1 MSDYLSKALRTT
13 VATRANGCCEYCRS
27 QARFAT
33 QSFAIDHIHPVS
45 LGGQTTLDNLA
56 LACPGCNSYKTNKLD
71 APDPVS
77 RQQVALYHPRQQVW
91 DEHFAWSKDFLLI
104 IGITAVGRA
113 TVEALRLNREPLVN
127 LRRALYGI
135 GEHPPE

>member
-33 QSFAIDHIHPVS
+33 QSFAIDHI
-45 LGGQTTLDNLA
+45 
-56 LACPGCNSYKTNKLD
+56 D